1 MRKSAA
7 LPRRLSARRNGSPT
21 QARILRPRRGGIRAL
36 RAADYDRVE
45 ALWRASEGIVL
56 READRRPAI
65 ARYLRRNPEMSFVF
79 EVGRELAGAVLCG
92 TDGRRGFLHH
102 LAVARG
108 HRREG
113 IGAAL
118 VERALAALSQ
128 IGIDK
133 CHLLVLPTNAAARRF
148 WKRVGWVERGDVVLM
163 SHTASGKPEA

>member
-1 MRKSAA
+1 MA
-7 LPRRLSARRNGSPT
+7 
-21 QARILRPRRGGIRAL
+21 LRPGQDGIRAL
-36 RAADYDRVE
+36 RAADYGRVV

-56 READRRPAI
+56 REVDGRPAI
-65 ARYLRRNPEMSFVF
+65 ARYLRRNPGTSFVF
-79 EVGRELAGAVLCG
+79 EAAGEIVGAVLCG

-118 VERALAALSQ
+118 VERALAALSR

-133 CHLLVLPTNAAARRF
+133 CHLLVLPANTAARRF
-148 WKRVGWVERGDVVLM
+148 WKRVGWVERDDVVLM